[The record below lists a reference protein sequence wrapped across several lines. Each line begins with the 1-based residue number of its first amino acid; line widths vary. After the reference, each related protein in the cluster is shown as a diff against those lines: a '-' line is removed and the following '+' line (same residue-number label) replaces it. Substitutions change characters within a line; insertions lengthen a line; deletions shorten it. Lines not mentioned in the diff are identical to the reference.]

1 MRVMPVIDGT
11 GTINGAHAFV
21 EDVSDQRR
29 AEELIVRSE
38 RLKVLGQIAGGIG
51 HNFSNLLQIL
61 SGNANMA
68 LTSLHLKDYEGL
80 ENNLTQII
88 QSTRSATEVVRWI
101 QQLGRE
107 SSSTNRDQK
116 EVFDLSDVVG
126 EAIEMC
132 KLWSKT
138 ELERNNIHIL
148 YELDLQ
154 PGCYVSGVSDQ
165 LSWVVLNF
173 LKNSVEALPAGG
185 VVKVKTFIQDN
196 QVILSVTDNG
206 VGIAAEDVKN
216 LALPFWSSK
225 VGQAG
230 MGLAFNSEIMR
241 RHGGSMGVRRGKP
254 HGAAFKVRLPLIRD
268 PSEERRALAELS
280 VEKGFRILLIDD
292 EVPVVRMFEKG
303 LTLLGH
309 TVFPTFSGRKGL
321 KLFNETPVDAVV
333 CGLAMP
339 EMNGWEV
346 ASAIHGLCSK
356 RDTPKPPVIILT
368 GCDALPDEKESARHL
383 GVERFLQKPIAVP
396 KLHDIITE
404 EIGKASDD
412 AAFSGRIEG
421 VDLLEYLQLLL
432 FNSRKVVLEIASRSG
447 SSGSIYIDKGE
458 IRHAECEGLEG
469 EKALF
474 KCLTFKGGSFSSHP
488 WRRPKR
494 NTIRRSGQ
502 ALLIEAARQR
512 DEMRNSK
519 QSS

>member
-1 MRVMPVIDGT
+1 
-11 GTINGAHAFV
+11 
-21 EDVSDQRR
+21 
-29 AEELIVRSE
+29 
-38 RLKVLGQIAGGIG
+38 
-51 HNFSNLLQIL
+51 
-61 SGNANMA
+61 
-68 LTSLHLKDYEGL
+68 
-80 ENNLTQII
+80 
-88 QSTRSATEVVRWI
+88 
-101 QQLGRE
+101 
-107 SSSTNRDQK
+107 
-116 EVFDLSDVVG
+116 
-126 EAIEMC
+126 
-132 KLWSKT
+132 
-138 ELERNNIHIL
+138 
-148 YELDLQ
+148 
-154 PGCYVSGVSDQ
+154 
-165 LSWVVLNF
+165 VVLNF